1 MSPINTMFIFIII
14 CFTMSAVSCSHELRD
29 VCTVEGDTLHCRWTG
44 AGLYNTRI
52 RLDVKKV
59 VFERFFVAGQLDLA
73 NNRDLHSIEIKQGN
87 SKCSNVLAAPETITI
102 VNGIHCD
109 NGVIASTTTTAATR
123 VTPGSTLS
131 IGTTDKQLKSTPHA
145 QEEDKGL
152 DNIKIILIM
161 IFASLACVMLLPLM
175 LFCICKKKRTAKT
188 NFRQHQF
195 SFNVDADSLS
205 EIEIADFVN
214 TPKKTV

>member
-161 IFASLACVMLLPLM
+161 IFEYILIAIYERL
-175 LFCICKKKRTAKT
+175 
-188 NFRQHQF
+188 Q
-195 SFNVDADSLS
+195 
-205 EIEIADFVN
+205 EIINYFFPPRENNRRVAPAQQQPPRILRRSNRISIRPQRLTYD
-214 TPKKTV
+214 